1 MMMMTFE
8 SLMLTRKNILSH
20 LDKTVLFSGYKENE
34 CYVQYRNYIAERKE
48 QAIIKMEGNKN
59 LSQIEH

>member
-1 MMMMTFE
+1 
-8 SLMLTRKNILSH
+8 MLTRKNILSH

-59 LSQIEH
+59 ISQIEH